1 MAELSW
7 PVPLHDDPGAVRRFL
22 SLLLILLLAALAAGG
37 AGWWWTTQPLALA
50 ADKVEVSVPN
60 GASLRTA
67 AAKAVEGGVRAP
79 PELLAWYFRLAAREQ
94 TIKPGEYEV
103 TRGMTPGDLLDKLV
117 RGDRIVLAVTL
128 VEGWTFKQFREA
140 LAKAEYLAHD
150 TAGLSD
156 AQVMAALGRPDLHPE
171 GRFFPDTYHYAKN
184 SGELAVLRQSLQ
196 LMDKRLAAA
205 WEARA
210 PNLPLKTPEQ
220 ALILASIVE
229 KETGRPQDRADVA
242 AVFVNRLR
250 IGMRLQTD
258 PAVIYGVGAQFDGD
272 LKRSHLTADTPYNTY
287 TRAGLPPTPIAMPGK
302 ASLMAAV
309 QPSDSKALYFVARG
323 DGSSQFSQSLDE
335 HNRAVNRYQR
345 GVK

>member
-50 ADKVEVSVPN
+50 ADKVEVSV
-60 GASLRTA
+60 LQRRLA
-67 AAKAVEGGVRAP
+67 AHGGGQGGGRGVRAP
-79 PELLAWYFRLAAREQ
+79 PELLAWYFRLAAAREQ

-156 AQVMAALGRPDLHPE
+156 AQVMAALGRPDLQLE
-171 GRFFPDTYHYAKN
+171 GRFFP
-184 SGELAVLRQSLQ
+184 
-196 LMDKRLAAA
+196 
-205 WEARA
+205 
-210 PNLPLKTPEQ
+210 TP
-220 ALILASIVE
+220 
-229 KETGRPQDRADVA
+229 T
-242 AVFVNRLR
+242 
-250 IGMRLQTD
+250 T
-258 PAVIYGVGAQFDGD
+258 
-272 LKRSHLTADTPYNTY
+272 TPR
-287 TRAGLPPTPIAMPGK
+287 TRANWPCC
-302 ASLMAAV
+302 ASRC
-309 QPSDSKALYFVARG
+309 S
-323 DGSSQFSQSLDE
+323 
-335 HNRAVNRYQR
+335 
-345 GVK
+345 